1 MVRRFFRDTYYT
13 TREFSENARLF
24 LFSTFLSWTG
34 FSVSQVLFNLYLT
47 EAGYGEAFAGRC
59 AALTGFCM
67 GLTAFPASFLAD
79 RIGRRVTLLCGSFGL
94 GIALLL
100 RPMTLDANLLLL
112 ASFAAG
118 SFQALVSISASPFMS
133 ENSESHVRTHLFSA
147 HFVSVL
153 TAGILGNLAGGAFPE
168 WLRGVDWLS
177 VKSWLL
183 AYRWTLVAGATL
195 TVSAIGPLFSVRELP
210 PQVVELETPPPWTG
224 AGRTVRNLA
233 LNYLL
238 IGCGA
243 GLIMP
248 FFNLYFANR
257 FRCSS
262 GQIGLFFAA
271 SQVITIFAALI
282 GPRIARRYGML
293 PTIAGL
299 QLASLPFLVTLGF
312 EGTLAIAVVAFWA
325 RASLMQAS
333 SPLQNALTMELV
345 PRERRNRIMGL
356 CNTLWQL
363 GWAMTSSG
371 SGWVLANVGY
381 EYPYYLTALLYGLA
395 SIHLYRAFRNDPA
408 ARQATPP
415 LRPYGG

>member
-1 MVRRFFRDTYYT
+1 MVRRFIRDTYYT

-47 EAGYGEAFAGRC
+47 EGGYGEAFAGRC
-59 AALTGFCM
+59 AALTGLGM

-79 RIGRRVTLLCGSFGL
+79 RIGRRMTLLCGSFGL
-94 GIALLL
+94 GVVLLL
-100 RPMTLDANLLLL
+100 RPLTLDANLLLA
-112 ASFAAG
+112 ASFFAG

-147 HFVSVL
+147 HFVAVL
-153 TAGILGNLAGGAFPE
+153 TAGILGNLAGGAIPE
-168 WLRGVDWLS
+168 FLREADWIRLG
-177 VKSWLL
+177 SWLV
-183 AYRWTLVAGATL
+183 AYRWTLVAGAAL
-195 TVSAIGPLFSVRELP
+195 TTAAIWPLFSVREVAPEL
-210 PQVVELETPPPWTG
+210 VELEEPPLWQN

-257 FRCSS
+257 FQCTS
-262 GQIGLFFAA
+262 GQIGFFFAA
-271 SQVITIFAALI
+271 SQVFTIVAALI
-282 GPRIARRYGML
+282 GPRLARRYGML
-293 PTIAGL
+293 PTIVCL

-312 EGTLAIAVVAFWA
+312 ESTLMLAVLAFWA

-345 PRERRNRIMGL
+345 PKGRRNRVMGL

-381 EYPYYLTALLYGLA
+381 EYPYYLTALFYGLA
-395 SIHLYRAFRNDPA
+395 SVHLYFAFRRDPA

-415 LRPYGG
+415 VKPYGR